1 MDIKTIRENYKKMS
15 IEELTKLVAEIKTLR
30 PEAILFLQQELISRE
45 ETQKALNIT
54 NYLLSIKYHISES
67 VLFDYITKLKKK
79 GFSENEIDK
88 DLEEKHGI
96 DKNYSHLIKSNL
108 NSKGKENIIIGLA
121 MIIIPLVFG
130 IILISLNA
138 FIGIFPLL
146 LIGIGIWRLNKGLL
160 QRKVNNKIKT
170 TSHTI

>member
-79 GFSENEIDK
+79 GFSETEIDK

-96 DKNYSHLIKSNL
+96 DKNYSQLIKSNL

>member
-1 MDIKTIRENYKKMS
+1 MS

-79 GFSENEIDK
+79 GFSETEIDK

-96 DKNYSHLIKSNL
+96 DKNYSQLIKSNL